1 MWAKN
6 NQNIDR
12 WLDSP
17 KRNLWILILQIT
29 CSKLIRN
36 VDLITYYELI
46 LF

>member
-17 KRNLWILILQIT
+17 IRNLWILISQIT
-29 CSKLIRN
+29 YSKLIGN